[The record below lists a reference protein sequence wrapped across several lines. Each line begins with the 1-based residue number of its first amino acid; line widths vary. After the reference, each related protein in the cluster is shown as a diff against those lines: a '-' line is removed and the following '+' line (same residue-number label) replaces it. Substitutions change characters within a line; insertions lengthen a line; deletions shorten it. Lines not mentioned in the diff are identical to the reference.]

1 MSNYQRDLKIFSRKR
16 KVTNS
21 LKLLKNI
28 WMSRKPKTL
37 KIKDRKENRENIKIR
52 VKDINKI
59 KMNKVHTEE
68 KIKDK
73 WEGVKEN
80 PGANKDNSGANKDK

>member
-1 MSNYQRDLKIFSRKR
+1 
-16 KVTNS
+16 
-21 LKLLKNI
+21 
-28 WMSRKPKTL
+28 MSRKPKTL

-68 KIKDK
+68 KIEDK
-73 WEGVKEN
+73 
-80 PGANKDNSGANKDK
+80 